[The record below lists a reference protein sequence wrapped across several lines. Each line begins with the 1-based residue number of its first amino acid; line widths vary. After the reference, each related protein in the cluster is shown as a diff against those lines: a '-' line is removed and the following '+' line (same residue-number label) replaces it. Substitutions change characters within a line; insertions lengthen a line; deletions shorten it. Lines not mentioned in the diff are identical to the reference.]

1 MEWLSMIG
9 TGRGWLEAALLIGF
23 FWAALVHPDRIRSV
37 TEFRIATLLLGV
49 SMVVPVMVSLFL
61 VGLNGCHTIADHHAT
76 ERACDRN
83 RVGPSS
89 DGIFCAVGV
98 NPRAEG
104 FFHPHARSTCAAAK
118 SSVLVAFHFLDF
130 NTGHGVNQ

>member
-1 MEWLSMIG
+1 MEWLSMMLG

-61 VGLNGCHTIADHHAT
+61 VAFGGPRQPGMGQDAGTATYAMAIAPLLSMMTVILGVDSVT
-76 ERACDRN
+76 PRSRAKDA
-83 RVGPSS
+83 S
-89 DGIFCAVGV
+89 
-98 NPRAEG
+98 
-104 FFHPHARSTCAAAK
+104 
-118 SSVLVAFHFLDF
+118 
-130 NTGHGVNQ
+130 